1 MNYKECPFCGTN
13 DALSLDK
20 GEEESIYYISC
31 NRCDIEGPIGLNA
44 EQAVSRWEN
53 RNKLNQSLSARNDLI
68 KIIQIASDRLKVKA
82 ISSIKPGTV
91 IYSSNVIIVDQ
102 EFQNF
107 MYTAKWFDD
116 KVFILPDNICF
127 IKHSSNE
134 DNCKI
139 VRFKNDFL
147 INLVAT
153 RLIKED
159 EELCLNFNLVNNF

>member
-13 DALSLDK
+13 DALSLEK

-44 EQAVSRWEN
+44 EQAVLRWEN
-53 RNKLNQSLSARNDLI
+53 RNKLNQSLSAQNNLI
-68 KIIQIASDRLKVKA
+68 KTIPIAPDGFKVKA
-82 ISSIKPGTV
+82 ISAIKPGTV
-91 IYSSNVIIVDQ
+91 LYSSNVTTFDQ

-107 MYTAKWFDD
+107 IYTAKWFDD

-127 IKHSSNE
+127 IKHSLNC
-134 DNCKI
+134 NCKI
-139 VRFKNDFL
+139 VRFKNDSL

-159 EELCLNFNLVNNF
+159 EELCLNFNLIDKF